1 MIVGIL
7 LAAGEASRMGKAK
20 QLLQYQGQTLIH
32 RAVLSLL
39 HAPCD
44 RIVVVL
50 GAHADSIRPG
60 LTHLPV
66 KIIHNP
72 NWQEGMSS
80 SIKTGMTLVPENADA
95 VMISLVDQPKV
106 DANWLSQL
114 LLARKRQ
121 EAKLVVTDYGHKM
134 GVPALFSNPWLPA
147 LRSLQGEYGARE
159 LIRSNQDQALAL
171 SFEGAAQDI
180 DTPEDYQQLLQE

>member
-20 QLLQYQGQTLIH
+20 QLLHYQGQTLIH
-32 RAVLSLL
+32 RAVMSLL

-72 NWQEGMSS
+72 DWQEGMSS
-80 SIKTGMTLVPENADA
+80 SIKKGMSLVPENADA
-95 VMISLVDQPKV
+95 VMISLVDQPK
-106 DANWLSQL
+106 
-114 LLARKRQ
+114 
-121 EAKLVVTDYGHKM
+121 
-134 GVPALFSNPWLPA
+134 
-147 LRSLQGEYGARE
+147 
-159 LIRSNQDQALAL
+159 
-171 SFEGAAQDI
+171 
-180 DTPEDYQQLLQE
+180 